1 MTNMWGVHNDT
12 LATELIDGGFV
23 SIGWDALDFDLTS
36 IGSSRDDLKSVLSG
50 TFPNRKPGAIAGW
63 AGILHR
69 FVYQMKPGDVVVAP
83 YKPDSTINIGVVV
96 GDYQFVA
103 DAPTHRHRRPIQWSK
118 LGVPRTVFTQPALYG
133 NVVDPETK
141 VFLGTLEVDAEQQ
154 LHGGL
159 AWNLLELYNDVVREE
174 GRGSGVLVVDL
185 AAELPKDSRL
195 FYDFV
200 HFNNDGSAAVAKIVA
215 AHLCPYLA
223 SRYPAHVAAECPA
236 TITP

>member
-103 DAPTHRHRRPIQWSK
+103 
-118 LGVPRTVFTQPALYG
+118 
-133 NVVDPETK
+133 
-141 VFLGTLEVDAEQQ
+141 
-154 LHGGL
+154 
-159 AWNLLELYNDVVREE
+159 
-174 GRGSGVLVVDL
+174 
-185 AAELPKDSRL
+185 
-195 FYDFV
+195 
-200 HFNNDGSAAVAKIVA
+200 
-215 AHLCPYLA
+215 
-223 SRYPAHVAAECPA
+223 
-236 TITP
+236 